1 MSDNQLIPQQP
12 SPEEFDAQVAAV
24 FGWDDDSIAAPVAE
38 PAQPAVPSSDPA
50 AQPVPAAVPSAAEPT
65 AGVPSAPVAPA
76 VAPPVATEP
85 ATGLP
90 AETLP
95 PLEPQKPVVADPEAE
110 RNLQFASMQAQLA
123 AMTAE
128 LARVKQE
135 PSAAAPQPTVP
146 SEQPEQVSY
155 ALTIPDEVFGAI
167 FHDDAGTSKKGL
179 EHLVNSLAAV
189 IHNKVRE
196 EYSAGIKQLET
207 VITAREQETQQQS
220 LVQQRETMQQQY
232 FERFPD
238 HNKPVL
244 RHILYAQAQ
253 ALAAEYPTAPVDDN
267 YFNALGTRV
276 NAVLAEITGGPAA
289 VPTPAVTLAV
299 PPKPAAMMPTAARA
313 SVPVPPSTN
322 EALMDTLF
330 KGEFE

>member
-1 MSDNQLIPQQP
+1 MSDNQLNPQQP
-12 SPEEFDAQVAAV
+12 SPEELDAQVAAV
-24 FGWDDDSIAAPVAE
+24 FGWDDTPSPAPVAE
-38 PAQPAVPSSDPA
+38 PEPSASA
-50 AQPVPAAVPSAAEPT
+50 ESAQPVPAAVPSAAEPT

-76 VAPPVATEP
+76 VEPPVATEP
-85 ATGLP
+85 ANGLP
-90 AETLP
+90 AEPLP
-95 PLEPQKPVVADPEAE
+95 PLEPQKPVATDPEAE
-110 RNLQFASMQAQLA
+110 RNLQFANMQAQLA

-135 PSAAAPQPTVP
+135 STVTAPQPTVP

-167 FHDDAGTSKKGL
+167 FHDDAVTSKKGL

-189 IHNKVRE
+189 IHNKVRA
-196 EYSAGIKQLET
+196 EYSAGFQKLET
-207 VITAREQETQQQS
+207 TITAREQQEQQHT
-220 LVQQRETMQQQY
+220 VEQQREAMQQQY
-232 FERFPD
+232 FTRFPD

-276 NAVLAEITGGPAA
+276 NAAIAEITGAP
-289 VPTPAVTLAV
+289 VPTQSAPASAAI
-299 PPKPAAMMPTAARA
+299 PPKPAAMMPTAARTSA
-313 SVPVPPSTN
+313 PVSPSTN
-322 EALMDTLF
+322 EKLMETLF
-330 KGEFE
+330 QGEFE

>member
-1 MSDNQLIPQQP
+1 MMSGNPLIPQQP

-24 FGWDDDSIAAPVAE
+24 FGWDDTPSVAPAAEPEPPSVAE
-38 PAQPAVPSSDPA
+38 PAQL
-50 AQPVPAAVPSAAEPT
+50 VPAAVPSAAEPT

-76 VAPPVATEP
+76 VVPPVTTEP
-85 ATGLP
+85 ANGLP

-110 RNLQFASMQAQLA
+110 RNLQFANMQAQLA
-123 AMTAE
+123 AAQAE
-128 LARVKQE
+128 LARVRQE
-135 PSAAAPQPTVP
+135 PPAAAPQPTVP

-167 FHDDAGTSKKGL
+167 FHEDAVTSKKGM
-179 EHLVNSLAAV
+179 EHLVNSLATV
-189 IHNKVRE
+189 IHNKVRAD
-196 EYSAGIKQLET
+196 YSASIQRLET
-207 VITAREQETQQQS
+207 TITAREQQEQQRT
-220 LVQQRETMQQQY
+220 VEQQRETMQQQY

-253 ALAAEYPTAPVDDN
+253 ALASEYPTAPVDDN

-276 NAVLAEITGGPAA
+276 NAAIAEITGAPAPTPVVPA
-289 VPTPAVTLAV
+289 VPAI

-313 SVPVPPSTN
+313 SVPVSPSTN
-322 EALMDTLF
+322 EALMETLF
-330 KGEFE
+330 QTEFD